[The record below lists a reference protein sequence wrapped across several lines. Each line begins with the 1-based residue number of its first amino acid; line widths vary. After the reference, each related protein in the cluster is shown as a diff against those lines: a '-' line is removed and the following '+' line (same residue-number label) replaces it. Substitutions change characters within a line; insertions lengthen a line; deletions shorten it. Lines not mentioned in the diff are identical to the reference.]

1 MPLRL
6 IKDACTPAVVPK
18 QLLKLTVFASAKIS
32 SLLVKV
38 KVLVAAVERNALD
51 DEDRKSFADEGAA
64 EKADALPA
72 QMARMRAEAAASFML
87 MVS

>member
-1 MPLRL
+1 
-6 IKDACTPAVVPK
+6 
-18 QLLKLTVFASAKIS
+18 
-32 SLLVKV
+32 VKV